1 MIVIHFIL
9 VGLLL
14 VIVQTT
20 VCMPSPVW
28 PLAPDFYYVLVA
40 YLAYRL
46 DLLRSLIVLF
56 PLACILD
63 VLSGTVLGM
72 YAILCFSGYFLLRFI
87 SGKLPVNESLYQ
99 IPLVGM
105 SYLVVSW
112 GVYLFLGFVEP
123 GELVSWSWWMMIGR
137 ALLLAALAYPLFYV
151 FDLILKFSQRNV
163 FPWNRLRLRTDNRR
177 RRRQA

>member
-1 MIVIHFIL
+1 MIVVNFIF

-14 VIVQTT
+14 VIMQTT

-28 PLAPDFYYVLVA
+28 LLAPDCYYVLVA

-46 DLLRSLIVLF
+46 DLLRSLMVLF
-56 PLACILD
+56 PLVCMLD

-72 YAILCFSGYFLLRFI
+72 YAILCFSGYFLLRLI

-99 IPLVGM
+99 IPLVGL

-112 GVYLFLGFVEP
+112 GVYLVLRFFEP
-123 GELVSWSWWMMIGR
+123 GELISWSWWRMIVR
-137 ALLLAALAYPLFYV
+137 ALLVTVLTYPLFYL
-151 FDLILKFSQRNV
+151 FDVVLKYSHRSF

-177 RRRQA
+177 RRQD

>member
-1 MIVIHFIL
+1 MVVINFIF

-14 VIVQTT
+14 VIMQTT

-28 PLAPDFYYVLVA
+28 LLAPDCHYILVA

-56 PLACILD
+56 PLVCTLD

-72 YAILCFSGYFLLRFI
+72 YAILCFSGYFLLRLI
-87 SGKLPVNESLYQ
+87 SRKLPVNESLYQ
-99 IPLVGM
+99 IPLVGL

-112 GVYLFLGFVEP
+112 GVYLFLRFFEP
-123 GELVSWSWWMMIGR
+123 GELISWSWWRMIVR
-137 ALLLAALAYPLFYV
+137 ALLVTALTYPLFYL
-151 FDLILKFSQRNV
+151 FDLVLKYSHRNF

-177 RRRQA
+177 RRQD

>member
-1 MIVIHFIL
+1 MIVIYFIV

-28 PLAPDFYYVLVA
+28 LLAPDFYYVLVA

-46 DLLRSLIVLF
+46 DLFRSLLILF
-56 PLACILD
+56 PLASMLD

-72 YAILCFSGYFLLRFI
+72 YAILCFSGYFLLRLI

-112 GVYLFLGFVEP
+112 GVYLFLRFFEP
-123 GELVSWSWWMMIGR
+123 GELVTWSWWEMIVR
-137 ALLLAALAYPLFYV
+137 ALLVTALAYPLFYV
-151 FDLILKFSQRNV
+151 FDLIAKFSQRN
-163 FPWNRLRLRTDNRR
+163 FFLWNRLRLRTDNRR
-177 RRRQA
+177 RRQA